1 MPGPAAYNMSLMLS
15 VLLLFLAAQVP
26 AVPGETTLVSSCK
39 QRIASACEALR
50 QVSPRKAAEIE
61 QEAARAA
68 LRLEIR
74 RAAEE
79 ETQEQK
85 DANATKAEG
94 DDASEPPECK
104 GQNHHVISRPIA
116 RKLRDHQTLRGLYEP
131 RDERFKARAKDEE
144 SHCGYQSW
152 HREVDSEVI
161 EWLER
166 NERATPKQFEQYL
179 REIYNRPE
187 MRKRFPHGF

>member
-1 MPGPAAYNMSLMLS
+1 MGRMLS

-39 QRIASACEALR
+39 QRILSACEALR
-50 QVSPRKAAEIE
+50 QVNPGKAAEIE
-61 QEAARAA
+61 QAAASAA
-68 LRLEIR
+68 LRLETL

-79 ETQEQK
+79 EAQEEKDSEATQ
-85 DANATKAEG
+85 AEG
-94 DDASEPPECK
+94 DAAPEPPECK

-116 RKLRDHQTLRGLYEP
+116 RKLRIHQTLRGLYEP

-144 SHCGYQSW
+144 SHCGYQTW
-152 HREVDSEVI
+152 HREVDAEVI

-166 NERATPKQFEQYL
+166 HARATPKQFEQYL
-179 REIYNRPE
+179 REIYSRPE
-187 MRKRFPHGF
+187 MLKRFPNGF